1 MSSPFQKS
9 FCGKSPLNQDKNLDF
24 GKVKKD
30 PSVMDERS
38 ETNQYF
44 DSITKLPGMQE
55 DYKAHVKRKI
65 EGYTTDEGVVVPAQ
79 PGSIVTPERHAVS
92 VEIGK
97 GGKSGVAGLNAI
109 STPEYKKHYKE
120 TLGKAGKMGKLIES
134 NRRY

>member
-9 FCGKSPLNQDKNLDF
+9 FCGKSPLKPAPLNQLDF

-44 DSITKLPGMQE
+44 DSITKLPGMKE
-55 DYKAHVKRKI
+55 NYAAHVERKTK
-65 EGYTTDEGVVVPAQ
+65 GYTTDEGVVVPAD
-79 PGSIVTPERHAVS
+79 PSKIVTPQRHAVG

-97 GGKSGVAGLNAI
+97 GGKSGVEGLNAI
-109 STPEYKKHYKE
+109 STTEYKDDYKSFV
-120 TLGKAGKMGKLIES
+120 KKK
-134 NRRY
+134 